1 MKYLLFPLGNTSK
14 KYEFT
19 RHNAGRFVLEYL
31 KKEKGFNEFLIEND
45 IYVFLPDTFM
55 NESGKALKDFIKNKN
70 IPEKNIIIL
79 YDDKDLEIGDVR
91 ISINRN
97 DGGHNGLK
105 DIIEKLKT
113 KEFYRLRIG
122 IAPKGTGKEGL
133 IPPHGEVVQRYVLA
147 NFSEEEKEILKDYKV
162 LDRVKI
168 FLENI
173 INNKI

>member
-1 MKYLLFPLGNTSK
+1 VSVVEN
-14 KYEFT
+14 
-19 RHNAGRFVLEYL
+19 GR
-31 KKEKGFNEFLIEND
+31 D
-45 IYVFLPDTFM
+45 
-55 NESGKALKDFIKNKN
+55 AIK
-70 IPEKNIIIL
+70 IISDDPEKYNIIL
-79 YDDKDLEIGDVR
+79 LDLMMADIGGYEVL
-91 ISINRN
+91 I
-97 DGGHNGLK
+97 HLK

-173 INNKI
+173 INTLNTIQIVFILTYNLPISMLCNTCSHSHYLLSFQFYHIHLFSLAFF